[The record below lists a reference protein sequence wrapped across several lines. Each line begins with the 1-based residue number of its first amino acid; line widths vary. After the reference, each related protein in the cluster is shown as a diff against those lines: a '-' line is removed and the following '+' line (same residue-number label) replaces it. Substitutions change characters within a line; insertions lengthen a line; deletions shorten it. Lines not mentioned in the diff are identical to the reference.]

1 MAKKKTSFV
10 CVSCGAETPG
20 WMGKCPS
27 CSEWNTLVEIDKDK
41 KITDKKNS
49 KADYKILKEIDTNE
63 QKRLKTGIKEFDIVC
78 GGGLVPGA
86 VTLIGGEP
94 GIGKST
100 LSLQISACFKTVYV
114 SGEESPI
121 QIKHRSDRLKIYKN
135 NIFITTD
142 TNVDA
147 VIKLIEEVKPECVFV
162 DSIQTISCYENP
174 GPAGSVAQIRESAV
188 RLTEIAKQYNIP
200 IFLIGHIT
208 KEGSIAGPKIL
219 EHIVDTVLYF
229 EGDFTHDYRILRAF
243 KNRFGSV
250 NEIGIFRMTDRGLEE
265 IPDKNSVFLNPY
277 ATQNPGIA
285 VCAAIEGSRTILFEV
300 QSLVSY
306 TSFSN
311 PRRMAD
317 GFDLNRLILL
327 IAVLEKHAA
336 LKMSNFDVF
345 LNVAGGFSINET
357 ASDLAVA
364 VSIASSYKEKSI
376 PEKTGFLGEI
386 ALSGEIRPVSQPGRR
401 IQEFIRNDFSTIIL
415 SEKDAKEAN
424 KAGFNGAIVSVR
436 TIIQALDA
444 VL

>member
-1 MAKKKTSFV
+1 MAKKKSAFV
-10 CVSCGAETPG
+10 CVSCGTETPR

-27 CSEWNTLVEIDKDK
+27 CSEWNSLVEIDKSENK
-41 KITDKKNS
+41 STANTPA
-49 KADYKILKEIDTNE
+49 ADYRTLDEISADE
-63 QKRLKTGIKEFDIVC
+63 QKRLLTQINEFDLVC
-78 GGGLVPGA
+78 GGGIVPGA

-100 LSLQISACFKTVYV
+100 LALQISTRFKTLYV
-114 SGEESPI
+114 SGEESPV
-121 QIKHRSDRLKIYKN
+121 QIKNRSERLNASKE
-135 NIFITTD
+135 NISITTN
-142 TNVDA
+142 TNVESI
-147 VIKLIEEVKPECVFV
+147 IKLIDEINPECIFI
-162 DSIQTISCYENP
+162 DSIQTVSSINNP
-174 GPAGSVAQIRESAV
+174 GPAGSVAQIRESSV
-188 RLTEIAKQYNIP
+188 KLTDVAKKKNIP
-200 IFLIGHIT
+200 LFLIGHIT

-250 NEIGIFRMTDRGLEE
+250 NEIGIFRMSDRGLEE
-265 IPDKNSVFLNPY
+265 ITDKNSVFLNPY
-277 ATQNPGIA
+277 STNNPGIA

-306 TSFSN
+306 SSFAN

-317 GFDLNRLILL
+317 GFDLNRLI
-327 IAVLEKHAA
+327 IITAVLEKHAA

-364 VSIASSYKEKSI
+364 VSIASSYKEKSV

-386 ALSGEIRPVSQPGRR
+386 ALSGEIRPVSQPQRR
-401 IQEFIRNDFSTIIL
+401 IQEFMRNNFYTIIL
-415 SEKDAKEAN
+415 SEKDAVEAK
-424 KAGFNGAIVSVR
+424 KAGFEGAVVSVR